1 MTTVIQ
7 PADATRARAPWQVGL
22 VGLGKIARD
31 QHLPALT
38 ASADFE
44 VVASADPL
52 SALPHLP
59 AFASL
64 SAMLRDGPA
73 LDAVALCTPPQ
84 GRYALA
90 AAALRAGKHV
100 LLEKPPGLSLGELEQ
115 LNQLAMER
123 QLTVFSAWHSRAA
136 AAVAPAK
143 AWLADRRIGSIRID
157 WREDVRQ
164 WHPGQQWIWQ
174 PGGLGVFD
182 PGINALSILTELL
195 EAPIRVDGCELWTPA
210 NRQTPIRASLEMHG
224 PDELPIACGL
234 DWTYPGEPR
243 WDIELLTE
251 DGRLRLEQG
260 GNRMSLDGQPIE
272 VGPEREYAN
281 LYRQFAALI
290 ASGQSLLDGRPL
302 QLVSD
307 ALLLAERHAVAPFY
321 DDPADAGQS
330 FEASGAV
337 AFPS

>member
-1 MTTVIQ
+1 MAVVEPATATHPRQ
-7 PADATRARAPWQVGL
+7 PLRVGL

-31 QHLPALT
+31 QHLPALV

-44 VVASADPL
+44 VVASADPVM
-52 SALPHLP
+52 ALPHLP
-59 AFASL
+59 SFASMG
-64 SAMLRDGPA
+64 AMLRDGPTV
-73 LDAVALCTPPQ
+73 DAVALCTPPQ

-90 AAALRAGKHV
+90 AAALRADKHV

-115 LNQLAMER
+115 LSELAQAR

-136 AAVAPAK
+136 AAIASAK
-143 AWLADRRIGSIRID
+143 TWLAARRIGSIRID

-182 PGINALSILTELL
+182 PGINALSILTHLL
-195 EAPIRVDGCELWTPA
+195 DAPIRVDACELWTPA

-243 WDIELLTE
+243 WDIELLTD

-260 GNRMSLDGQPIE
+260 GNRMSLDGQSVE

-281 LYRQFAALI
+281 LYRQFAQLI
-290 ASGQSLLDGRPL
+290 ANGQSLLDGRPL

-307 ALLLAERHAVAPFY
+307 ALLLAERHAVAPFH

-330 FEASGAV
+330 LEASGAA